1 MRIEKLIEVIDKR
14 SKEQPQNICFSEQKM
29 KEIGFAM
36 HETN

>member
-1 MRIEKLIEVIDKR
+1 MRNEKLIEVIDKR
-14 SKEQPQNICFSEQKM
+14 SKEQPKTFVFSGQKM